1 MEIIDLSPES
11 VILLSENIKTL
22 SEGID
27 SKKKTAS
34 WAWYNSQTEE
44 EKVTIIKNILLHKG
58 IQV

>member
-11 VILLSENIKTL
+11 IFLLSENIKTL

-34 WAWYNSQTEE
+34 WAWHNSQTEE
-44 EKVTIIKNILLHKG
+44 EKVTIIKSILSHKG
-58 IQV
+58 IQI